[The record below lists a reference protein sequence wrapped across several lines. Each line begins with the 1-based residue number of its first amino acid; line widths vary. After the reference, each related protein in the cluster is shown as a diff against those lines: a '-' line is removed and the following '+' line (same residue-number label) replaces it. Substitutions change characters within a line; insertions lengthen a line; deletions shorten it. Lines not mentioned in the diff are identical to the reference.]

1 MAETQGG
8 SNVAI
13 VALIVIAVLVAGAAF
28 FYFGGA
34 GGGGGSGGSNNTV
47 IERTV
52 EKATPDVDV
61 NVKKDDDPGLSMSH
75 ESEDG
80 QKTSIE
86 ANP

>member
-1 MAETQGG
+1 MSETQGG

-28 FYFGGA
+28 FYYGGM
-34 GGGGGSGGSNNTV
+34 GGGGDSGGHTNTV

-61 NVKKDDDPGLSMSH
+61 NIKKDDEPGLSLSH
-75 ESEDG
+75 ESDDG

>member
-1 MAETQGG
+1 MSETQGG
-8 SNVAI
+8 NNVAI

-34 GGGGGSGGSNNTV
+34 GKGAGSGGSNNTV

-61 NVKKDDDPGLSMSH
+61 NIKKDDDPGLSMSH
-75 ESEDG
+75 ESDDG
-80 QKTSIE
+80 KKTTIE